1 MSETIEFT
9 PKVKIFVIIIVWLFL
24 SFIII
29 DTIENKSKEENEK
42 IKKVCQQP
50 FLYGCE
56 VLKNVS
62 EKCESAKFE
71 YEKKCP
77 D

>member
-9 PKVKIFVIIIVWLFL
+9 PKVKIFFIIMFGLFL
-24 SFIII
+24 SILII
-29 DTIENKSKEENEK
+29 DTMENKSKEENEK

-50 FLYGCE
+50 FLYDCE
-56 VLKNVS
+56 DLKNVS